1 MGPVAMQSKYN
12 VSEPAQAAKHQTP
25 RQMKPHNRKNYVLI
39 GIIMFMILSIFI
51 YIIMPRGTP
60 ITIQNSDSL
69 FEIVR
74 EGDIICR
81 LGDRLWSQLFKDVS
95 VADKRY
101 SHMGVIYINNGLI
114 NVINAEGNTGHG
126 RDSVNEISLD
136 EFLKVAR
143 AVGVYRI
150 KDIEGRQIANLAIE
164 YMGTPFDWQFDL
176 YDESKLYCTEL
187 LYVILKRIDP
197 KLKLNTVYIKEL
209 GKEIISLESISK
221 SEYFSELYYVSN
233 DK

>member
-1 MGPVAMQSKYN
+1 
-12 VSEPAQAAKHQTP
+12 
-25 RQMKPHNRKNYVLI
+25 
-39 GIIMFMILSIFI
+39 
-51 YIIMPRGTP
+51 
-60 ITIQNSDSL
+60 
-69 FEIVR
+69 
-74 EGDIICR
+74 
-81 LGDRLWSQLFKDVS
+81 
-95 VADKRY
+95 
-101 SHMGVIYINNGLI
+101 MGVIYINNGLI

>member
-1 MGPVAMQSKYN
+1 
-12 VSEPAQAAKHQTP
+12 
-25 RQMKPHNRKNYVLI
+25 MKPHNRKNYVLI
-39 GIIMFMILSIFI
+39 GIIMFIILILSTFI

-60 ITIQNSDSL
+60 STIQSSDRL
-69 FEIVR
+69 FGIVR

-95 VADKRY
+95 VIDKRY
-101 SHMGVIYINNGLI
+101 SHMGIININNGLI

-126 RDSVNEISLD
+126 KDSVNEVTLD

-143 AVGVYRI
+143 AVGIYRI
-150 KDIEGRQIANLAIE
+150 KDIEGGQIANLAIE
-164 YMGTPFDWQFDL
+164 YIGIPFDWQFDL

-187 LYVILKRIDP
+187 LYVILRRIDQ
-197 KLKLNTVYIKEL
+197 KLKLNTVYIKGL
-209 GKEIISLESISK
+209 GKEIIPLESISQ
-221 SEYFSELYYVSN
+221 SEYFSEIYFQDN